1 MRPMRDFGLPDA
13 NLTLKHEPMK
23 ALDQSRAFWSPA
35 LWGHPGAPAH
45 AAPKCKADHALK
57 LIREIIHQP
66 PSTQASSPSSSQ
78 QNMSS
83 SSSELSPSD
92 LGAFVLPPGYLYCRN
107 HQVYVHPEA
116 KEKHFT
122 QKSHKL
128 AGHTKKHIAR
138 AIRRLP
144 EPIEPPE
151 RYLTGTLQP
160 APPEPLPSLPVQH
173 GYHCH
178 HGDCLQLFLSH
189 SAVRDHRQAHHRD
202 VDEPRSTSAHRCH
215 VQLVYHHHLGSKGNQ
230 KIIAH
235 VQPPETSQQ
244 QARTE
249 PPVPTL
255 AQVSYSE
262 ARPEHLAE
270 GQQSRRSL
278 FNILLH
284 WDSHLS
290 DQGILHERSLIQ
302 KSVRSPVGD
311 KDRPELARLFQHLK
325 DNVEGWHQNIWK
337 HGSGRIG
344 ERLMEHRA
352 GVDRLKNF
360 GRKLEPGTYAKYA
373 ATFGRFISFIL
384 HCTRKRAGQRHKY
397 GYPEM
402 EEDIEAKADALYRH
416 IEGLG
421 EGSPPEDEPLLDL
434 CQAIFKPRATKDPRT
449 DLAVEFL
456 MRTSMSPQGTWGGDD
471 RVTQPVSHLQFW
483 IRLVAFRIY
492 ERESAKLPR
501 DGSADRPGQD
511 ARHPHGPRRLA
522 GHLDFRWLDE
532 EKKRCQY
539 QGIEFDLDHM
549 RSVFREPLRR
559 TRNELRQGLLQD
571 LPLDYGLLRSPNLR
585 DELGKRDLGYNFLQ
599 DPKNGLSEHFL
610 DFFTKMTP
618 EVKKKMHDAS
628 SGRWKTAETEKTE
641 EHLLGEGLRNIFW
654 AKDTIAFVMRYN
666 KSQAQTGRIHRVAR
680 LVDPEVAGLLLE
692 YLVWVRPAEIFFAS
706 LRPNG
711 ERHAS
716 AKRQHLFG
724 GMDQIR
730 ITTAVNRELKKTS
743 DLAGP
748 GYVPPTF
755 QQLRQILIGWEE
767 AHLRHLMPTPVQE
780 TSTMESQAGHP
791 GAVAHSE
798 YARSAAKHTFL
809 RVDIFDS
816 FHASSKL
823 HWQLMCDV
831 SLSSHVN
838 PLTSILD
845 PAKGSAREGARL
857 QPEDPL

>member
-290 DQGILHERSLIQ
+290 KINHVLSSPR
-302 KSVRSPVGD
+302 KSR
-311 KDRPELARLFQHLK
+311 
-325 DNVEGWHQNIWK
+325 
-337 HGSGRIG
+337 
-344 ERLMEHRA
+344 
-352 GVDRLKNF
+352 
-360 GRKLEPGTYAKYA
+360 
-373 ATFGRFISFIL
+373 
-384 HCTRKRAGQRHKY
+384 
-397 GYPEM
+397 
-402 EEDIEAKADALYRH
+402 
-416 IEGLG
+416 
-421 EGSPPEDEPLLDL
+421 
-434 CQAIFKPRATKDPRT
+434 
-449 DLAVEFL
+449 
-456 MRTSMSPQGTWGGDD
+456 
-471 RVTQPVSHLQFW
+471 
-483 IRLVAFRIY
+483 
-492 ERESAKLPR
+492 
-501 DGSADRPGQD
+501 
-511 ARHPHGPRRLA
+511 
-522 GHLDFRWLDE
+522 
-532 EKKRCQY
+532 
-539 QGIEFDLDHM
+539 
-549 RSVFREPLRR
+549 
-559 TRNELRQGLLQD
+559 
-571 LPLDYGLLRSPNLR
+571 
-585 DELGKRDLGYNFLQ
+585 GKQ
-599 DPKNGLSEHFL
+599 DP
-610 DFFTKMTP
+610 
-618 EVKKKMHDAS
+618 
-628 SGRWKTAETEKTE
+628 
-641 EHLLGEGLRNIFW
+641 
-654 AKDTIAFVMRYN
+654 
-666 KSQAQTGRIHRVAR
+666 
-680 LVDPEVAGLLLE
+680 
-692 YLVWVRPAEIFFAS
+692 
-706 LRPNG
+706 
-711 ERHAS
+711 
-716 AKRQHLFG
+716 
-724 GMDQIR
+724 
-730 ITTAVNRELKKTS
+730 
-743 DLAGP
+743 
-748 GYVPPTF
+748 
-755 QQLRQILIGWEE
+755 
-767 AHLRHLMPTPVQE
+767 
-780 TSTMESQAGHP
+780 
-791 GAVAHSE
+791 
-798 YARSAAKHTFL
+798 
-809 RVDIFDS
+809 
-816 FHASSKL
+816 
-823 HWQLMCDV
+823 
-831 SLSSHVN
+831 
-838 PLTSILD
+838 ILD
-845 PAKGSAREGARL
+845 KC
-857 QPEDPL
+857 